1 MHSVLAPE
9 EDVAARVELRF
20 IFSTFALV
28 TVVPWLSRVSISWL
42 TLMILL

>member
-9 EDVAARVELRF
+9 EDVAARVELWF

-28 TVVPWLSRVSISWL
+28 TVVPRVSISWL